1 MRWHRSEPSVLGLP
15 VLLHST
21 GRARARV
28 QTHTDIPE
36 KGVAVRDD
44 SDQEDARVANAKQMA
59 RQAEDR
65 ARADAERARAEAERV
80 TAAAVTGEG
89 KREGLRQLGL
99 IYSGLIGVAVLMVQ
113 PFLAAPS
120 LDVTARISIIAFAV
134 AIPLLAG
141 LVMVNWQEGF
151 RGRRSNSIS
160 LTVAQSIAQLA
171 AVTGIVAGFWHV
183 TWVAGVTF
191 LVAGIVAIGV
201 HSAGWWRVE
210 SPGAGAE

>member
-1 MRWHRSEPSVLGLP
+1 M
-15 VLLHST
+15 
-21 GRARARV
+21 
-28 QTHTDIPE
+28 
-36 KGVAVRDD
+36 RDD
-44 SDQEDARVANAKQMA
+44 SEQEYARVADEAEHIA
-59 RQAEDR
+59 REAE
-65 ARADAERARAEAERV
+65 ERARAEAERV

-89 KREGLRQLGL
+89 KREGVRQLGL

-113 PFLAAPS
+113 PFLTTPS
-120 LDVTARISIIAFAV
+120 LDVSARVSIVAFAV

-141 LVMVNWQEGF
+141 LVMVNWQERF
-151 RGRRSNSIS
+151 RGRRSTSIGVTIS
-160 LTVAQSIAQLA
+160 QAIAQLA